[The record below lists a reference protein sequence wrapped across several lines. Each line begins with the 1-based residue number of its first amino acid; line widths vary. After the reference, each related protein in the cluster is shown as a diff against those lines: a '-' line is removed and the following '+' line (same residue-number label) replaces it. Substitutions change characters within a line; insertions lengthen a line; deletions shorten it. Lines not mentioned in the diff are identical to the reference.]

1 MIAKQIWAS
10 RAGATRSRLSRAAF
24 SISAVI
30 VFGLATT
37 ATIFWPEGRVYAEEA
52 SVHPASKAITVK
64 IDNFTFSPSSITIAP
79 GTTVTWVNEDDIPH
93 TIVESNR
100 AFKSKVLDTDDS
112 FSYTFSTPGEVDYFC
127 SLHPH
132 MTGKIIIKRE
142 DASS

>member
-1 MIAKQIWAS
+1 MTAKRICAS
-10 RAGATRSRLSRAAF
+10 PAGATRSRLSRAAF
-24 SISAVI
+24 PIWAAI

-37 ATIFWPEGRVYAEEA
+37 ATIVWPEGCVYAEEA
-52 SVHPASKAITVK
+52 SVYPAAKAITVK
-64 IDNFTFSPSSITIAP
+64 IDNFTFAPSSITIAP

-93 TIVESNR
+93 TIAESNR

-132 MTGKIIIKRE
+132 MTGKIIIKGE
-142 DASS
+142 DGSS

>member
-1 MIAKQIWAS
+1 MTAKPICAS
-10 RAGATRSRLSRAAF
+10 CAGATRSRLSRAAF
-24 SISAVI
+24 PIWAAL
-30 VFGLATT
+30 VFGLAAA
-37 ATIFWPEGRVYAEEA
+37 ATIFRPEGSVYAKEA
-52 SVHPASKAITVK
+52 AVNPAAKAITVK
-64 IDNFTFSPSSITIAP
+64 IDNFTFAPSSITIAP

-100 AFKSKVLDTDDS
+100 VFKSKVLDTDDS
-112 FSYTFSTPGEVDYFC
+112 FSYTFSTPGEVEYFC